1 MKLKKLKYLHCKAGS
16 VGYREGQDGERKS
29 ERRKVHGRECMS
41 EKQENEGAREGK
53 RGSRREEE
61 GKAWPSQRQQLGA
74 QQCDS
79 QSLTCSLRRRRIGDV
94 IQKKV
99 GDTEEGRQ
107 AKRKSVSVTSTGDLN
122 VCKQTLQ
129 TLSDAGCD

>member
-53 RGSRREEE
+53 RGRGGVRA
-61 GKAWPSQRQQLGA
+61 GGRQQCTG
-74 QQCDS
+74 
-79 QSLTCSLRRRRIGDV
+79 
-94 IQKKV
+94 K
-99 GDTEEGRQ
+99 GRLCL
-107 AKRKSVSVTSTGDLN
+107 D
-122 VCKQTLQ
+122 
-129 TLSDAGCD
+129 